1 VRGFAPARQRRW
13 VSDSNEFKKMANY
26 NELIHASAAIEV
38 QELLK
43 DKPKKKTA
51 LDYFSLAAATCG
63 VGYVPLAPGTFGSA
77 VGVSIY
83 LLAAFIEPNVK
94 FYFLQNDWQDAQISA
109 WTCAFNSVLFLL
121 FCLLG
126 IWASGRA
133 ADFFQNKDPQKVVVD
148 EVIGQLITFLFV
160 PFAVSWH
167 FILAGF
173 LLFRLFD
180 IWKPYPIDS
189 LQNLPAGIGVCADDI
204 LAGVYAGT
212 CLALI
217 YAVRISF

>member
-1 VRGFAPARQRRW
+1 MPNYDEIIH
-13 VSDSNEFKKMANY
+13 VSATAEAQKLA
-26 NELIHASAAIEV
+26 EV
-38 QELLK
+38 KLK
-43 DKPKKKTA
+43 DKTP
-51 LDYFSLAAATCG
+51 LDYFALAVTTFG
-63 VGYVPLAPGTFGSA
+63 VGYLPLMPGTYGSA
-77 VGVSIY
+77 VGVGVY
-83 LLAAFIEPNVK
+83 LLLAYLEK
-94 FYFLQNDWQDAQISA
+94 SA
-109 WTCAFNSVLFLL
+109 YLRFGSGGGEHITAWLHVVNLIAFLL

-126 IWASGRA
+126 IWAA
-133 ADFFQNKDPQKVVVD
+133 NWATVLFKNKDPQQAVVD

-160 PFAVSWH
+160 PFLVSWH
-167 FILAGF
+167 FVLAGF

-217 YAVRISF
+217 YAISLSF